1 MTRPHI
7 DAYNKNLFLSLG
19 FAEREE
25 EEKEED
31 AVSLGFP
38 TVTRG

>member
-1 MTRPHI
+1 ML
-7 DAYNKNLFLSLG
+7 YNKNLFLLLG
-19 FAEREE
+19 KAEQEE

-31 AVSLGFP
+31 AVFLGFP